1 MIIYVHLLLRKSVQY
16 VIPLLISFF
25 LNQNYGRCFFYFF
38 DTGNT
43 NFKLRADEVD
53 EIIIQVLNTN
63 SYVILQR
70 GPRWRA
76 APPPLL
82 RFGNGI
88 LSKDKFF
95 SSRLHFNRRIS
106 PSTHVAIEYI
116 RGVHVA
122 PWALQGP
129 S

>member
-1 MIIYVHLLLRKSVQY
+1 M
-16 VIPLLISFF
+16 
-25 LNQNYGRCFFYFF
+25 
-38 DTGNT
+38 
-43 NFKLRADEVD
+43 RADEVD

-88 LSKDKFF
+88 LSKDNFF

-106 PSTHVAIEYI
+106 PSTHVAIEDI
-116 RGVHVA
+116 RGVPVA